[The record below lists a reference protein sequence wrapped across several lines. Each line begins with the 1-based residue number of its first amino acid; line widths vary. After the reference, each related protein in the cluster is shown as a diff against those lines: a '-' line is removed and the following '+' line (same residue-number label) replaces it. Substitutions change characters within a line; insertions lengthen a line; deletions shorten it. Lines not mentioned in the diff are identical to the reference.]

1 MHYIILAAIWV
12 VASILQIVL
21 MKIPI
26 AETLL
31 VNFLVI
37 NIGISG
43 IFAFV
48 GHAFS
53 ADKVAKYIGWPSGN
67 PFQFEVAIANL
78 SFGILGIICIWFRD
92 NFLIAVVTGYSIY
105 AFGAA
110 YGHIREIVKNKNKSP
125 GNAGP
130 PLYADI
136 IKPLIAIGLLVAY
149 LVI

>member
-1 MHYIILAAIWV
+1 MHYIILAALWV
-12 VASILQIVL
+12 IASIMQIVIV
-21 MKIPI
+21 KFPVV
-26 AETLL
+26 ETLL

-43 IFAFV
+43 LFAFM
-48 GHAFS
+48 GHAFRS
-53 ADKVAKYIGWPSGN
+53 NKVAQYIGWPSGN

-78 SFGILGIICIWFRD
+78 SFGILGILCIWIKD
-92 NFLIAVVTGYSIY
+92 NFLIATVIGYSIY

-110 YGHIREIVKNKNKSP
+110 YGHIREIIKNKNKAP

-136 IKPLIAIGLLVAY
+136 IKPLIVIGLLVAY
-149 LVI
+149 LLT